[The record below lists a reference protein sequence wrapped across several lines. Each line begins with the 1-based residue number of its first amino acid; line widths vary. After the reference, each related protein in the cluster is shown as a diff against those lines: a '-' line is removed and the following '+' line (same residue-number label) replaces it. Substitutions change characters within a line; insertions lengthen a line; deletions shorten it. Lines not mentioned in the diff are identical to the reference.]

1 MNQQDRN
8 CKSQLENLRA
18 LDFAIVETGLYLDAY
33 PQSREALEYYHALI
47 AQREKLAAAY
57 ERGCAPLTVYGN
69 RSKTS
74 WDWVAGPWPW
84 EADAN

>member
-57 ERGCAPLTVYGN
+57 EKGCAPLTVYGN

>member
-1 MNQQDRN
+1 MNQQDRG
-8 CKSQLENLRA
+8 CKAQLDTLRA

-33 PQSREALEYYHALI
+33 PQSHEALEYYHALV
-47 AQREKLAAAY
+47 AQREKIAAAY
-57 ERGCAPLTVYGN
+57 EKSCGPLTVYAN

-74 WDWVAGPWPW
+74 WDWVVGPWPW